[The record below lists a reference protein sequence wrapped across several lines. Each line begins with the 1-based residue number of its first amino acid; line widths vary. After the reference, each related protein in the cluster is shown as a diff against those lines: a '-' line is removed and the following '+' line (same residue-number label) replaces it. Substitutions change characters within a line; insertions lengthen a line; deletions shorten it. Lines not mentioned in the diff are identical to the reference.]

1 MFEELKLLVAALT
14 AVLAIASFV
23 IARRADRRAKK
34 AEDIAS
40 LLGEKENVAFAALKI
55 LRDGL
60 PRKEADRSLL
70 ISALMQACVF
80 EGSDRARALLYRI
93 IEKHRAEF
101 GREFE
106 FALET
111 IERTFHSMDQYA
123 FSRDELDLSRG
134 QRRICAVRKVVRSK
148 PTEPIPA
155 CP

>member
-34 AEDIAS
+34 AENITS

-60 PRKEADRSLL
+60 PRKEADRGLL

-80 EGSDRARALLYRI
+80 EGSDRARALLFRI
-93 IEKHRAEF
+93 IEDQRAEF
-101 GREFE
+101 GREFDS
-106 FALET
+106 ALNT
-111 IERTFHSMDQYA
+111 IEETFKSMNRYN
-123 FSRDELDLSRG
+123 FSLEELDLSRG
-134 QRRICAVRKVVRSK
+134 QRRICAVAKVVRPDPQS
-148 PTEPIPA
+148 
-155 CP
+155 